1 MRFLE
6 KYIKDKENIKKYY
19 MIGGGSFVVVVCIL
33 AFVIFLV
40 SNFNFHVTSEA
51 GKSFDVNKVWK
62 KNFRANCTVA
72 GTINTDEV
80 GQYGCLVKV
89 WGLIPMNVTVEV
101 KDTLAPE
108 VTLQEVALSYG
119 EECIPEDFVVAGK
132 DATGVTYAFVTEP
145 DTKKL
150 GEQTIEIK
158 ATDKYN
164 NTSTYSTTLTVKGVI
179 PSYTIEG
186 GSELPPANVF
196 VIDEHIDAVY
206 TTEVDSA
213 ILSTV
218 GEHAIQITVQGN
230 VEDVTLVVE
239 DTTAPTITTSEIKV
253 VVNGSISYKKNI
265 KVTDNCDEDTAI
277 QISVDN
283 SQVNLGAVGS
293 YVIHCT
299 ATDAAGKTST
309 KDVTVAVVE
318 PSVEIH
324 TWDEIYGYADKI
336 LANIIDDS
344 MSMYDKAYAIFK
356 WTHGNIGYYSD
367 APTYDWL
374 QGAYN
379 GLVKRRGDCF
389 AYASTSKVLLERIGL
404 KPLVIEKEIEDWTY
418 SSDHYWLLLDVGE
431 GYYHFDATRR
441 ADGTCV
447 FMWTD
452 AELLEYSNS
461 HHGSHNFS
469 RDKYPK
475 IQ

>member
-1 MRFLE
+1 MKFLE
-6 KYIKDKENIKKYY
+6 KYIKDKENLKKYY
-19 MIGGGSFVVVVCIL
+19 AIGGVSLVLSVCIIV
-33 AFVIFLV
+33 FSVFLI

-51 GKSFDVNKVWK
+51 GKIFDVNKVWK
-62 KNFRANCTVA
+62 NDFRPECTVA
-72 GTINTDEV
+72 GIIDTNEV

-89 WGLIPMNVTVEV
+89 WGLIPMNVKVDV

-108 VTLQEVALSYG
+108 VTLQDVAVNYG
-119 EECIPEDFVVAGK
+119 GECKPEDFIVAGK
-132 DATGVTYAFVTEP
+132 DATAVTYAFVTAP
-145 DTKKL
+145 DATKL
-150 GEQTIEIK
+150 GEQTVEIV
-158 ATDKYN
+158 ATDKYE
-164 NTSTYSTTLTVKGVI
+164 NTSKHTATLTVKGVI

-186 GSELPPANVF
+186 GAELPPANVF
-196 VIDEHIDAVY
+196 VMDEHIEATY
-206 TTEVDSA
+206 ATEVDSA

-218 GEHAIQITVQGN
+218 GEHPLQITVQGM
-230 VEDVTLVVE
+230 VENVTLVVE
-239 DTTAPTITTSEIKV
+239 DHTAPTITTSEIKV
-253 VVNGSISYKKNI
+253 VVNGSISYKKNV
-265 KVTDNCDEDTAI
+265 KATDNCDVSEDI
-277 QISVDN
+277 QITVDN
-283 SQVNLGAVGS
+283 SEVNLSAVGS

-299 ATDAAGKTST
+299 ATDSHGNTTT
-309 KDVTVAVVE
+309 KDVTVEVVE

-324 TWDEIYGYADKI
+324 TWDEIYGYADKVI
-336 LANIIDDS
+336 ANIIDDS

-367 APTYDWL
+367 APTYDWI

-441 ADGTCV
+441 ADGTRV

-452 AELLEYSNS
+452 AQLLEYSNN